1 MSRRG
6 GDFVKK
12 YEVMFIAK
20 PLEEAEVTPIVEFI
34 SNLLTKN
41 GAKIEK
47 VDLWGKRRL
56 AYPVKKQNDGY
67 YVLINFEIEPDAIFE
82 IDRVIKIRE
91 EILRH
96 LIVKIVLPKQV
107 RQSQCLPWPAHVRT
121 FLQEARNNA
130 N

>member
-1 MSRRG
+1 M
-6 GDFVKK
+6 KK
-12 YEVMFIAK
+12 YEVMFITK

-47 VDLWGKRRL
+47 VDLWGKRHL

-96 LIVKIVLPKQV
+96 LIVKIG
-107 RQSQCLPWPAHVRT
+107 
-121 FLQEARNNA
+121 E
-130 N
+130 

>member
-1 MSRRG
+1 M
-6 GDFVKK
+6 KK
-12 YEVMFIAK
+12 YEVMLIAK
-20 PLEEAEVTPIVEFI
+20 PLEEAEVTPIGEFI

-47 VDLWGKRRL
+47 VDLWGKRHL

-96 LIVKIVLPKQV
+96 LIVKIG
-107 RQSQCLPWPAHVRT
+107 
-121 FLQEARNNA
+121 E
-130 N
+130 

>member
-1 MSRRG
+1 M
-6 GDFVKK
+6 KK
-12 YEVMFIAK
+12 SEVMFIAK
-20 PLEEAEVTPIVEFI
+20 SLEEAEVTPIVTLI
-34 SNLLTKN
+34 RILLTKK

-96 LIVKIVLPKQV
+96 LIVKIG
-107 RQSQCLPWPAHVRT
+107 
-121 FLQEARNNA
+121 E
-130 N
+130 

>member
-1 MSRRG
+1 M
-6 GDFVKK
+6 KK

-20 PLEEAEVTPIVEFI
+20 PLEEAEVTSIVEFI

-96 LIVKIVLPKQV
+96 LIVKIG
-107 RQSQCLPWPAHVRT
+107 
-121 FLQEARNNA
+121 E
-130 N
+130 

>member
-1 MSRRG
+1 M
-6 GDFVKK
+6 KK

-20 PLEEAEVTPIVEFI
+20 PLEEAEVIPIVEFI

-47 VDLWGKRRL
+47 VDLWGKRHL

-96 LIVKIVLPKQV
+96 LIVKIG
-107 RQSQCLPWPAHVRT
+107 
-121 FLQEARNNA
+121 E
-130 N
+130 

>member
-1 MSRRG
+1 M
-6 GDFVKK
+6 KK

-47 VDLWGKRRL
+47 VDLWGKRHL

-67 YVLINFEIEPDAIFE
+67 YVLINFE

-96 LIVKIVLPKQV
+96 LIVKIG
-107 RQSQCLPWPAHVRT
+107 
-121 FLQEARNNA
+121 E
-130 N
+130 